1 MCARL
6 PVWKEVLPHPA
17 LCAAHQRVPHTPH
30 GWPQEAAVGNCT
42 ENLGKIQADNIHHL
56 THINRGCLGNL
67 QIQLCNYVCRQI
79 SPLRHKH
86 GVLPTK
92 NNQNLNFGCIIQAAI
107 PKHFQVDCSKK
118 IIIFGEAG
126 SEGQLIKALA
136 SLQRSLK
143 IQLICT
149 LEVPTGGSIWG
160 LGFPPFAVGKCLLF
174 HTAGT
179 EIGLIIPM
187 KTCSWW
193 HWSLFCSSWLFISVL

>member
-1 MCARL
+1 MWLSGSVHFLPQFDFIVRLHQSTLDPIFQITFEDIKHCWAQYWSLGDPMCARL

-143 IQLICT
+143 I
-149 LEVPTGGSIWG
+149 
-160 LGFPPFAVGKCLLF
+160 
-174 HTAGT
+174 
-179 EIGLIIPM
+179 
-187 KTCSWW
+187 
-193 HWSLFCSSWLFISVL
+193 